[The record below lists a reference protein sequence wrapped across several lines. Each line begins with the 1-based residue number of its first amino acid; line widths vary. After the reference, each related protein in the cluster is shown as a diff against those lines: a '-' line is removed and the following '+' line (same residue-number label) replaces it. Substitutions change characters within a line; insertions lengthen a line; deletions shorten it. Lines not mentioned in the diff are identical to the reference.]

1 MKINLSTRI
10 ILSMAVAGLI
20 PLLGLVALAIKEAN
34 TISLMASEEMLSLA
48 TNCMDTIERNLFERY
63 GDVQAFATNQIVQA
77 QNWRDSSVNSTMVES
92 INSYVRLY
100 GIYSLSMVL
109 DQDGRVVAVNTVD
122 AKNKKLD
129 TAFLIGKD
137 FSNTEWFKDCKGGRF
152 TKSEILTGTVVS
164 DVAYD
169 TDASTV
175 FGPETLVI
183 GYSAPILGSGGEF
196 RGVWRN
202 LADFT
207 LVEDIIRASYA
218 SLEKRGIK
226 SGEITLAN
234 RQGTLL
240 AFLEPALSGNVQF
253 KRAESGV
260 LKKTK
265 EDLGTDSIKQ
275 AAQGKE
281 GFLRELRPDENVWQ
295 ISGFTKSQGAL
306 SYPGLGWIMT
316 VSVTEQDLL
325 NRVHGIAFGLNRVHE
340 IAYGMGVAAI
350 LIMLV
355 AAFFIGRSISRPI
368 VACSREVQKLANGDL
383 TGSVNLKRDDELG
396 VLANSVD
403 ACIENLRKM
412 VREITSTSEALTES
426 ASILTET
433 ANSQAA
439 GAEETNVQAHTVAAA
454 GEELAINSK
463 SMTVSAGEISQSS
476 TTVAS
481 ALEEMSSSIQE
492 VARNCTQESEI
503 ARKADMQARQT
514 RDLMIKLDESA
525 RQIGKIVELINQI
538 AEQTNLL
545 ALNATI
551 EAASA
556 GEAGRGF
563 AVVANEVKEL
573 ARQSAAATED
583 IRRQV
588 TLIQDNTA
596 NSMEAIDEVA
606 SVIEQVSQ
614 IASSIAAAVEEQSA
628 TTSEIVRSLHNVTSS
643 TKALSEN
650 VKNASLGADEVS
662 RNIHGVSQTASDS
675 AKGASRI
682 TTSAGELSHLAGSL
696 GHLVNKF
703 KL

>member
-34 TISLMASEEMLSLA
+34 TISKMASEEMLVLA
-48 TNCMDTIERNLFERY
+48 ENCVDTIERNLFERY

-77 QNWRDSSVNSTMVES
+77 PNWRDPAVNATLVEA
-92 INSYVRLY
+92 INNYVRLY

-109 DQDGRVVAVNTVD
+109 DQDGRVVAVNSVD
-122 AKNKKLD
+122 AKNKTLD

-137 FSNTEWFKDCKGGRF
+137 FSNTDWFKNCKEGLF
-152 TKSEILTGTVVS
+152 TKSDILTGTVVN
-164 DVAYD
+164 DVSRDA
-169 TDASTV
+169 DASAV

-183 GYSAPILGSGGEF
+183 GYSAPILGNGGEF

-207 LVEDIIRASYA
+207 LVEDIIRASYS

-234 RQGTLL
+234 SQGTLL
-240 AFLEPALSGNVQF
+240 AFLEPSLAGSLDF

-265 EDLGTDSIKQ
+265 EDLATDSIHQ
-275 AAQGKE
+275 ASQGKE
-281 GFLRELRPDENVWQ
+281 GFIREVCPDKNVWK

-306 SYPGLGWIMT
+306 GYPGLGWIMT
-316 VSVTEQDLL
+316 ISVTEQDLL
-325 NRVHGIAFGLNRVHE
+325 KRVHE
-340 IAYGMGVAAI
+340 IAYGMGVIAI
-350 LIMLV
+350 LILLV

-368 VACSREVQKLANGDL
+368 VACSNAVQKLANGDL
-383 TGSVNLKRDDELG
+383 TGSVNFKRNDELG
-396 VLANSVD
+396 TLADSVN
-403 ACIENLRKM
+403 ACIDNLRKM
-412 VREITSTSEALTES
+412 VQEITSTSEALTES
-426 ASILTET
+426 ASVLTET

-439 GAEETNVQAHTVAAA
+439 GAEQTNVQAHTVAAA

-463 SMTVSAGEISQSS
+463 SMTVAAGEISQSS
-476 TTVAS
+476 TTVA
-481 ALEEMSSSIQE
+481 AAVEEMSSSIQE

-503 ARKADMQARQT
+503 ARKADAQARQT
-514 RDLMIKLDESA
+514 RELMVKLEESA

-573 ARQSAAATED
+573 ASQTSKATGD
-583 IRRQV
+583 ISQR
-588 TLIQDNTA
+588 
-596 NSMEAIDEVA
+596 VA
-606 SVIEQVSQ
+606 SIQSDTLVARKSIEEILATIRQ
-614 IASSIAAAVEEQSA
+614 IHEAQHSISSAIEEQSA
-628 TTSEIVRSLHNVTSS
+628 TTQEITRSITEAAQGSSEIANSMSS
-643 TKALSEN
+643 VATA
-650 VKNASLGADEVS
+650 AT
-662 RNIHGVSQTASDS
+662 RASD
-675 AKGASRI
+675 GVTQASRA
-682 TTSAGELSHLAGSL
+682 SEELAHMAVELQR
-696 GHLVNKF
+696 LVQQF
-703 KL
+703 RIEEPVAV

>member
-20 PLLGLVALAIKEAN
+20 PLLGLVALAIREAN
-34 TISLMASEEMLSLA
+34 TISKMASEEMLVLA
-48 TNCMDTIERNLFERY
+48 ENCMDTIERNLFERY

-77 QNWRDSSVNSTMVES
+77 PNWRDPAVNATLVEA
-92 INSYVRLY
+92 INNYVRLY

-122 AKNKKLD
+122 AKNKTLD

-137 FSNTEWFKDCKGGRF
+137 FSNTDWFKSCKAGQF
-152 TKSEILTGTVVS
+152 TKSESLTGTVVS
-164 DVAYD
+164 DVAHD
-169 TDASTV
+169 ADASAI

-183 GYSAPILGSGGEF
+183 GYSAPILGNNGEF
-196 RGVWRN
+196 RGAWRN

-207 LVEDIIRASYA
+207 LVEDIIRASYHT
-218 SLEKRGIK
+218 LEKRGIK
-226 SGEITLAN
+226 SGEVTLAN
-234 RQGTLL
+234 NQGTLL
-240 AFLEPALSGNVQF
+240 AFLEPALNGTLDFN
-253 KRAESGV
+253 RAEVGV

-265 EDLGTDSIKQ
+265 ADLATESINQ
-275 AAQGKE
+275 ASQGKS
-281 GFLRELRPDENVWQ
+281 GFLREVCPDKNVWQ

-306 SYPGLGWIMT
+306 GYPGLGWIMT

-325 NRVHGIAFGLNRVHE
+325 KYVHE
-340 IAYGMGVAAI
+340 IAYGMGILAI
-350 LIMLV
+350 LVLLV

-368 VACSREVQKLANGDL
+368 VACSLEVQKLASGDL
-383 TGSVNLKRDDELG
+383 TGSVNLKRNDELG
-396 VLANSVD
+396 TLADSVNS
-403 ACIENLRKM
+403 CIDNLRKM
-412 VREITSTSEALTES
+412 VQEITSTSEALTES
-426 ASILTET
+426 ASVLTET

-439 GAEETNVQAHTVAAA
+439 GAEQTNVQAHTVAAA

-463 SMTVSAGEISQSS
+463 SMTVAAGEISQSS
-476 TTVAS
+476 TTVA
-481 ALEEMSSSIQE
+481 AAVEEMSSSIQE

-514 RDLMIKLDESA
+514 RELMVKLEESA

-573 ARQSAAATED
+573 ARQSAAATQD
-583 IRRQV
+583 IRLQV
-588 TLIQDNTA
+588 SLIQENTS
-596 NSMEAIDEVA
+596 NSMEAIDDVA
-606 SVIEQVSQ
+606 KVIEQVSQ

-643 TKALSEN
+643 TKNLSEN
-650 VKNASLGADEVS
+650 VKNASAGADEVS
-662 RNIHGVSQTASDS
+662 RNIHGVSQAASDA

-682 TTSAGELSHLAGSL
+682 SKSAGELSHLSGSL
-696 GHLVNKF
+696 GQLVNKF

>member
-1 MKINLSTRI
+1 
-10 ILSMAVAGLI
+10 MAVAGLI
-20 PLLGLVALAIKEAN
+20 PLLGLVTLAIKEAN
-34 TISLMASEEMLSLA
+34 TISKMASEEMLILA
-48 TNCMDTIERNLFERY
+48 ESCMDTIERNLFERY

-77 QNWRDSSVNSTMVES
+77 PNWRDPSVNATLVEA
-92 INSYVRLY
+92 INNYVRLY

-122 AKNKKLD
+122 AKNKALD

-137 FSNTEWFKDCKGGRF
+137 FSNADWFKASKDGRF
-152 TKSEILTGTVVS
+152 TASETLSGTVVS
-164 DVAYD
+164 DVSQ
-169 TDASTV
+169 DADAITV
-175 FGPETLVI
+175 FGPETLAI
-183 GYSAPILGSGGEF
+183 GYSAPILGSNGDF

-207 LVEDIIRASYA
+207 LVEDIIKATYS

-234 RQGTLL
+234 KQGTLL
-240 AFLEPALSGNVQF
+240 AFLEPVLNGTLDFNRS
-253 KRAESGV
+253 KSGV
-260 LKKTK
+260 LQKTK
-265 EDLGTDSIKQ
+265 EDIATDSIQ
-275 AAQGKE
+275 LAAQGKSGSLKE
-281 GFLRELRPDENVWQ
+281 ICPDKNVRQ

-306 SYPGLGWIMT
+306 GYPGLGWIMT

-325 NRVHGIAFGLNRVHE
+325 NYVHE
-340 IAYGMGVAAI
+340 IAYGMGVAAVLI
-350 LIMLV
+350 LLV
-355 AAFFIGRSISRPI
+355 SAFFIGRSISRPI
-368 VACSREVQKLANGDL
+368 VACSNAVQKLANGDL
-383 TGSVNLKRDDELG
+383 TGSVDFKRNDELG
-396 VLANSVD
+396 TLADSVN

-412 VREITSTSEALTES
+412 VQEITHTSEALTES

-439 GAEETNVQAHTVAAA
+439 GAEQTNVQAHTVAAA

-463 SMTVSAGEISQSS
+463 SMTASAGEISQAA
-476 TTVAS
+476 TTVA
-481 ALEEMSSSIQE
+481 AAVEEMSSSIQE

-503 ARKADMQARQT
+503 ARKADSQARQT

-573 ARQSAAATED
+573 ARQSASATQD
-583 IRRQV
+583 IRLQV
-588 TLIQDNTA
+588 SLIQENTS
-596 NSMEAIDEVA
+596 NSMEAIDDVA
-606 SVIEQVSQ
+606 KVIEQVSQ

-643 TKALSEN
+643 TKSLSEN
-650 VKNASLGADEVS
+650 VKNASAGADEVS
-662 RNIHGVSQTASDS
+662 RNINGVSQAASES

-682 TTSAGELSHLAGSL
+682 SSSAGELSHLAGSL
-696 GHLVNKF
+696 GQLVNRF

>member
-34 TISLMASEEMLSLA
+34 TISQMASEEMLSLA

-77 QNWRDSSVNSTMVES
+77 PNWSDPSVNATLVEA
-92 INSYVRLY
+92 INNYVRLY

-109 DQDGRVVAVNTVD
+109 DQNGCVVAVNTVD

-137 FSNTEWFKDCKGGRF
+137 FSNTEWFKNSKEGRF
-152 TKSEILTGTVVS
+152 TASDILSGTVVT
-164 DVAYD
+164 DVAKD
-169 TDASTV
+169 SDAIAV

-183 GYSAPILGSGGEF
+183 GYSAPILGNGGEF

-207 LVEDIIRASYA
+207 LVEDIIKAFYS
-218 SLEKRGIK
+218 SLEKRGIR

-234 RQGTLL
+234 NQGTLL
-240 AFLEPALSGNVQF
+240 AFLEPALSGNVEF
-253 KRAESGV
+253 KRTESGV

-265 EDLGTDSIKQ
+265 EDLATKSIQQ

-281 GFLRELRPDENVWQ
+281 GFLREVCPDKDVWQ

-306 SYPGLGWIMT
+306 GYPGLGWIMT

-325 NRVHGIAFGLNRVHE
+325 KRVHE
-340 IAYGMGVAAI
+340 IAYGMGAVAI
-350 LIMLV
+350 LILLV

-368 VACSREVQKLANGDL
+368 VACSREVQKLAKGDL
-383 TGSVNLKRDDELG
+383 TGSVNLKRNDELG
-396 VLANSVD
+396 ALADSVD
-403 ACIENLRKM
+403 TCIENLRKM
-412 VREITSTSEALTES
+412 VQEITHTSEALTES

-439 GAEETNVQAHTVAAA
+439 GAEQTNVQAHTVAAA

-463 SMTVSAGEISQSS
+463 SMTASAGEISQSS
-476 TTVAS
+476 TTVA
-481 ALEEMSSSIQE
+481 AAVEEMSSSIQE

-573 ARQSAAATED
+573 ARQSAAATQD
-583 IRRQV
+583 IRLQV
-588 TLIQDNTA
+588 NLIQENTA
-596 NSMEAIDEVA
+596 NSMEAIDDVA
-606 SVIEQVSQ
+606 KVIEQVSQ

-643 TKALSEN
+643 TKTLSEN
-650 VKNASLGADEVS
+650 VKNASAGADEVS
-662 RNIHGVSQTASDS
+662 RNIHGVSQAASES

-682 TTSAGELSHLAGSL
+682 SSSAGELSHLAGSL
-696 GHLVNKF
+696 GQLVNKF

>member
-20 PLLGLVALAIKEAN
+20 PLLGLVTLAIKEAN
-34 TISLMASEEMLSLA
+34 TISKMASEEMLILA
-48 TNCMDTIERNLFERY
+48 ESCMDTIERNLFERY

-77 QNWRDSSVNSTMVES
+77 PNWRDPSVNATLVEA
-92 INSYVRLY
+92 INNYVRLY

-122 AKNKKLD
+122 AKNKALD

-137 FSNTEWFKDCKGGRF
+137 FSNADWFKASKDGRF
-152 TKSEILTGTVVS
+152 TASETLSGTVVS
-164 DVAYD
+164 DVSQ
-169 TDASTV
+169 DADAITV
-175 FGPETLVI
+175 FGPETLAI
-183 GYSAPILGSGGEF
+183 GYSAPILGSNGDF
-196 RGVWRN
+196 RGVWKN

-207 LVEDIIRASYA
+207 LVEDIIKATYS

-234 RQGTLL
+234 KQGTLL
-240 AFLEPALSGNVQF
+240 AFLEPVLNGTLDFNRS
-253 KRAESGV
+253 KSGV
-260 LKKTK
+260 LQKTK
-265 EDLGTDSIKQ
+265 EDIATDSIQ
-275 AAQGKE
+275 LAAQGKS
-281 GFLRELRPDENVWQ
+281 GFIKEICPDKNVRQ

-306 SYPGLGWIMT
+306 GYPGLGWIMT

-325 NRVHGIAFGLNRVHE
+325 NYVHE
-340 IAYGMGVAAI
+340 IAYGMGVAAVLI
-350 LIMLV
+350 LLV
-355 AAFFIGRSISRPI
+355 SAFFIGRSISRPI
-368 VACSREVQKLANGDL
+368 VACSNAVQKLANGDL
-383 TGSVNLKRDDELG
+383 TGSVDFKRNDELG
-396 VLANSVD
+396 TLADSVN

-412 VREITSTSEALTES
+412 VQEITHTSEALTES

-439 GAEETNVQAHTVAAA
+439 GAEQTNVQAHTVAAA

-463 SMTVSAGEISQSS
+463 SMTASAGEISQAA
-476 TTVAS
+476 TTVA
-481 ALEEMSSSIQE
+481 AAVEEMSSSIQE

-503 ARKADMQARQT
+503 ARKADSQARQT

-573 ARQSAAATED
+573 ARQSASATQD
-583 IRRQV
+583 IRLQV
-588 TLIQDNTA
+588 SLIQENTS
-596 NSMEAIDEVA
+596 NSMEAIDDVA
-606 SVIEQVSQ
+606 KVIEQVSQ

-643 TKALSEN
+643 TKSLSEN
-650 VKNASLGADEVS
+650 VKNASAGADEVS
-662 RNIHGVSQTASDS
+662 RNINGVSQAASES

-682 TTSAGELSHLAGSL
+682 SSSAGELSHLAGSL
-696 GHLVNKF
+696 GQLVNRF

>member
-34 TISLMASEEMLSLA
+34 TISKMASEEMLVLA
-48 TNCMDTIERNLFERY
+48 ENCMDTIERNLFERY

-77 QNWRDSSVNSTMVES
+77 PNWRDPAVNATLVEA
-92 INSYVRLY
+92 INNYVRLY

-109 DQDGRVVAVNTVD
+109 DQDGRVVAVNSVD
-122 AKNKKLD
+122 AKNKTLD

-137 FSNTEWFKDCKGGRF
+137 FSNTDWFKNCKAGQF

-164 DVAYD
+164 DVSRDA
-169 TDASTV
+169 DASAV

-183 GYSAPILGSGGEF
+183 GYSAPILGNGGEF

-207 LVEDIIRASYA
+207 LVEDIIRASYS

-234 RQGTLL
+234 SQGTLL
-240 AFLEPALSGNVQF
+240 AFLEPSLAGSLDF

-265 EDLGTDSIKQ
+265 EDLATDSINQ
-275 AAQGKE
+275 ASQGKE
-281 GFLRELRPDENVWQ
+281 GSLREVCPDKNVWQ

-306 SYPGLGWIMT
+306 GYPGLGWIMT
-316 VSVTEQDLL
+316 ISVTEQDLL
-325 NRVHGIAFGLNRVHE
+325 KRVHE
-340 IAYGMGVAAI
+340 IAYGMGVIAI
-350 LIMLV
+350 LILLV

-368 VACSREVQKLANGDL
+368 VACSNAVQKLANGDL
-383 TGSVNLKRDDELG
+383 TGSVNFKRNDELG
-396 VLANSVD
+396 TLADSVN
-403 ACIENLRKM
+403 ACIDNLRKM
-412 VREITSTSEALTES
+412 VQEITSTSEALTES
-426 ASILTET
+426 ASVLTET

-439 GAEETNVQAHTVAAA
+439 GAEQTNVQAHTVAAA

-463 SMTVSAGEISQSS
+463 SMTVAAGEISQSS
-476 TTVAS
+476 TTVA
-481 ALEEMSSSIQE
+481 AAVEEMSSSIQE

-503 ARKADMQARQT
+503 ARKADAQARQT
-514 RDLMIKLDESA
+514 RELMVKLEESA

-573 ARQSAAATED
+573 ARQSAAATQD
-583 IRRQV
+583 IRLQV
-588 TLIQDNTA
+588 SLIQENTS
-596 NSMEAIDEVA
+596 NSMEAIDDVA
-606 SVIEQVSQ
+606 KVIEQVSQ
-614 IASSIAAAVEEQSA
+614 ISSSIAAAVEEQSA

-643 TKALSEN
+643 TKNLSEN
-650 VKNASLGADEVS
+650 VKNASAGADEVS
-662 RNIHGVSQTASDS
+662 RNIHGVSQAASDA
-675 AKGASRI
+675 AKGATRI
-682 TTSAGELSHLAGSL
+682 SKSAGELSHLAGSL
-696 GHLVNKF
+696 GQLVNKF

>member
-1 MKINLSTRI
+1 
-10 ILSMAVAGLI
+10 MAVAGLI
-20 PLLGLVALAIKEAN
+20 PLLGLVTLAIKEAN
-34 TISLMASEEMLSLA
+34 TISKMASEEMLILA
-48 TNCMDTIERNLFERY
+48 ESCMDTIERNLFERY

-77 QNWRDSSVNSTMVES
+77 PNWRDPSVNATLVEA
-92 INSYVRLY
+92 INNYVRLY

-122 AKNKKLD
+122 AKNKALD

-137 FSNTEWFKDCKGGRF
+137 FSNADWFKASKDGRF
-152 TKSEILTGTVVS
+152 TASETLSGTVVS
-164 DVAYD
+164 DVSQ
-169 TDASTV
+169 DADAITV
-175 FGPETLVI
+175 FGPETLAI
-183 GYSAPILGSGGEF
+183 GYSAPILGSNGDF
-196 RGVWRN
+196 RGVWKN

-207 LVEDIIRASYA
+207 LVEDIIKATYS

-234 RQGTLL
+234 KQGTLL
-240 AFLEPALSGNVQF
+240 AFLEPVLNGTLDFNRS
-253 KRAESGV
+253 KSGV
-260 LKKTK
+260 LQKTK
-265 EDLGTDSIKQ
+265 EDIATDSIQ
-275 AAQGKE
+275 LAAQGKS
-281 GFLRELRPDENVWQ
+281 GFIKEICPDKNVRQ

-306 SYPGLGWIMT
+306 GYPGLGWIMT

-325 NRVHGIAFGLNRVHE
+325 NYVHE
-340 IAYGMGVAAI
+340 IAYGMGVAAVLI
-350 LIMLV
+350 LLV
-355 AAFFIGRSISRPI
+355 SAFFIGRSISRPI
-368 VACSREVQKLANGDL
+368 VACSNAVQKLANGDL
-383 TGSVNLKRDDELG
+383 TGSVDFKRNDELG
-396 VLANSVD
+396 TLADSVN

-412 VREITSTSEALTES
+412 VQEITHTSEALTES

-439 GAEETNVQAHTVAAA
+439 GAEQTNVQAHTVAAA

-463 SMTVSAGEISQSS
+463 SMTASAGEISQAA
-476 TTVAS
+476 TTVA
-481 ALEEMSSSIQE
+481 AAVEEMSSSIQE

-503 ARKADMQARQT
+503 ARKADSQARQT

-573 ARQSAAATED
+573 ARQSASATQD
-583 IRRQV
+583 IRLQV
-588 TLIQDNTA
+588 SLIQENTS
-596 NSMEAIDEVA
+596 NSMEAIDDVA
-606 SVIEQVSQ
+606 KVIEQVSQ

-643 TKALSEN
+643 TKSLSEN
-650 VKNASLGADEVS
+650 VKNASAGADEVS
-662 RNIHGVSQTASDS
+662 RNINGVSQAASES

-682 TTSAGELSHLAGSL
+682 SSSAGELSHLAGSL
-696 GHLVNKF
+696 GQLVNRF

>member
-1 MKINLSTRI
+1 
-10 ILSMAVAGLI
+10 MAVAGLI
-20 PLLGLVALAIKEAN
+20 PLLGLVTLAIKEAN
-34 TISLMASEEMLSLA
+34 TISKMASEEMLILA
-48 TNCMDTIERNLFERY
+48 ESSMDTIERNLFERY

-77 QNWRDSSVNSTMVES
+77 PNWRDPSVNATLVEA
-92 INSYVRLY
+92 INNYVRLY

-122 AKNKKLD
+122 AKNKALD

-137 FSNTEWFKDCKGGRF
+137 FSNADWFKASKDGRF
-152 TKSEILTGTVVS
+152 TASETLSGTVVS
-164 DVAYD
+164 DVSQ
-169 TDASTV
+169 DADAITV
-175 FGPETLVI
+175 FGPETLAI
-183 GYSAPILGSGGEF
+183 GYSAPILGSNGDF

-202 LADFT
+202 LSDFT
-207 LVEDIIRASYA
+207 LVEDIIKATYS

-234 RQGTLL
+234 KQGTLL
-240 AFLEPALSGNVQF
+240 AFLEPALNGTLDFNRS
-253 KRAESGV
+253 KSGV
-260 LKKTK
+260 LQKTK
-265 EDLGTDSIKQ
+265 EDIATDSIQ
-275 AAQGKE
+275 LAAQGKSGSIKE
-281 GFLRELRPDENVWQ
+281 ICPDKNVRQ

-306 SYPGLGWIMT
+306 GYPGLGWIMT

-325 NRVHGIAFGLNRVHE
+325 NYVHE
-340 IAYGMGVAAI
+340 IAYGMGVAAVLI
-350 LIMLV
+350 LLV
-355 AAFFIGRSISRPI
+355 SAFFIGRSISRPI
-368 VACSREVQKLANGDL
+368 VACSSAVQKLANGDL
-383 TGSVNLKRDDELG
+383 TGSVDFKRNDELG
-396 VLANSVD
+396 TLADSVN

-412 VREITSTSEALTES
+412 VQEITHTSEALTES

-439 GAEETNVQAHTVAAA
+439 GAEQTNVQAHTVAAA

-463 SMTVSAGEISQSS
+463 SMTASAGEISQAA
-476 TTVAS
+476 TTVA
-481 ALEEMSSSIQE
+481 AAVEEMSSSIQE

-503 ARKADMQARQT
+503 ARKADSQARQT
-514 RDLMIKLDESA
+514 RDLMIKLDDSA

-573 ARQSAAATED
+573 ARQSASATQD
-583 IRRQV
+583 IRLQV
-588 TLIQDNTA
+588 SLIQENTS
-596 NSMEAIDEVA
+596 NSMEAIDDVA
-606 SVIEQVSQ
+606 KVIEQVSQ

-643 TKALSEN
+643 TKSLSEN
-650 VKNASLGADEVS
+650 VKNASAGADEVS
-662 RNIHGVSQTASDS
+662 RNINGVSQAASES

-682 TTSAGELSHLAGSL
+682 SSSAGELSHLAGSL
-696 GHLVNKF
+696 GQLVNRF